1 MGKEL
6 EYKLHIDSP
15 AVLERV
21 LADAELNAL
30 TDGPWMETAM
40 KTTYFDGADR
50 RFTARKWTLRHRFEG
65 GESVVCLKTPQEER
79 HTRGEWQVGAETVD
93 AAAVAALLEA
103 GAPQELRELY
113 ADGDVR
119 PVCGAEF
126 VRKHVM
132 LRFPDGSRAEL
143 AGDSGILRGPTEELS
158 FTELELELY
167 DGAPDAML
175 AQVRRLCELY
185 GLHEEP
191 LSKSA
196 RARRLR

>member
-15 AVLERV
+15 AVLARV
-21 LADAELNAL
+21 LADTELNAL

-132 LRFPDGSRAEL
+132 LRFPTEAGQSLQATTAFCAVRLKSCRSRSWSWSCMTGHRTRCLRRCEGSASCTDCMR
-143 AGDSGILRGPTEELS
+143 SR
-158 FTELELELY
+158 
-167 DGAPDAML
+167 
-175 AQVRRLCELY
+175 
-185 GLHEEP
+185 
-191 LSKSA
+191 
-196 RARRLR
+196 

>member
-15 AVLERV
+15 DALERV
-21 LADAELNAL
+21 LADAVLDAFGE
-30 TDGPWMETAM
+30 GEWQETVM

-50 RFTARKWTLRHRFEG
+50 RFSARKWTLRHRFEG
-65 GESVVCLKTPQEER
+65 GESIVCLKTPQPEA
-79 HTRGEWQVGAETVD
+79 HTRGEWQVGAETVND
-93 AAAVAALLEA
+93 ASIEALLTV

-113 ADGDVR
+113 AAGTVE

-126 VRKHVM
+126 IRKHRM
-132 LRFPDGSRAEL
+132 LRFSDGSRAEL
-143 AGDSGILRGPTEELS
+143 AGDCGALRGPTQTLP

-167 DGAPDAML
+167 EGAPDAML
-175 AQVRRLCELY
+175 AQVQRLCEVY
-185 GLHEEP
+185 GLHAEP

-196 RARRLR
+196 RARRLK